1 MLFRSGSRKQ
11 AILERLHKKGEIQ
24 ISDLAEYFGISEMT
38 IRRDLESLEMDGFIR
53 RIRGGAIPAT
63 SRSYE
68 PPILTRESQNHEAKI
83 RIGRAAAELL
93 RDGETVILDVG
104 TTVLQMARAINSR
117 MPLTI
122 VTSSLLIATELSSKP
137 QVRTIVSGGEVRPG
151 ELSLIGAS
159 TENAFQNFNCD
170 SFFIGV
176 AGVSAANGLTE
187 YNLDDSRVK
196 KSAIKAS
203 ARKIVLADSSKIGK
217 VAFASVAELSEIDIL
232 ITDASPINKEI
243 DLIKD
248 AGVEVIHVEPFEK
261 EN

>member
-1 MLFRSGSRKQ
+1 MQMGSRKQ

-24 ISDLAEYFGISEMT
+24 ISDLAEHFGISEMT
-38 IRRDLESLEMDGFIR
+38 IRRDLESLEMDGFVR

-137 QVRTIVSGGEVRPG
+137 QVRTIVAGGEVRPG

-232 ITDASPINKEI
+232 ITDANPINKEI